1 MKNPVTKPA
10 DKPPTGAPVSERTP
24 LAEIR
29 THGIEVTT
37 VVSRVTPALGED
49 GTRTNPTFNS
59 AV

>member
-1 MKNPVTKPA
+1 MKIPVTKPA
-10 DKPPTGAPVSERTP
+10 DKPPTGVPTSERTP

-37 VVSRVTPALGED
+37 VVRRVTPAPEKD
-49 GTRTNPTFNS
+49 GARTHPTFNS